1 MSNALPKYPNRI
13 KEQIHAVGYTIREI
27 TEELNIAERTMRD
40 YLTGRT
46 AMPRTYLEALAR
58 VLGCTCEELLLPS
71 SAPSSIW
78 NVPYQQN
85 AFFTG
90 REDILTQLYAALHQ
104 KGTVAITQAHA
115 LCGLGGI
122 GKTQIVLEYAYRYR
136 DEYDAVLWVKSD
148 LRENLL
154 SDFLTLATLLNLPEQ
169 HAQDQKTRISAIQRW
184 MQQHTAWLLIFDNAD
199 DLESVRQFIAPGSRG
214 HIVLTTRA
222 QALGRLA
229 DRLVVEIMDPE
240 TGALFLLRRAGLLGL
255 EASLHD
261 VSIEERD
268 LACQLV
274 QELGGLPLALDQAGA
289 YIEETLSSL
298 AGYLDI
304 YRQQRFALLRRR
316 GGVIEDHPESVATT
330 WSLSFEAVERMN
342 PAATDL
348 MRLCA
353 FLDPDAIPEE
363 LLAAGATALG
373 PVLAPVATDPF
384 RLNQAIEA
392 LWRYSLLRRHTS
404 SHMLSL
410 HRLVQVVLKESMS
423 MELQQTWVERAIGA
437 LHLAFPSYVEPTCW
451 ETCQL
456 LLPQVQQ
463 CSQLIDQWSIHSAE
477 ASTLLHQAA
486 YYLGERGAY
495 AEAEA
500 LYRQALSMRTECL
513 GPEHLDTAQSR
524 YNLARLS
531 ADQGRYAEAEQ
542 FYLQVLATRERIMG
556 FEHPA
561 IAQCL
566 NSLAL
571 LYWFWEKYE
580 QAEQLYLRALPMYQR
595 LLGSKR
601 PDTAHCM
608 NNLALLYVTRAHYTE
623 AERLHRQVLAI
634 RQEVLPPVHPDT
646 AQSLQNLAC
655 VYLAQGDPAMYEH
668 AERLLLQ
675 SLAIREHVLGPE
687 HPQTAKSLHNLAL
700 LYEVQGNDM
709 EAEQL
714 YQQALHIREQVHGRA
729 NPKTLAT
736 VEDYARLLRKM
747 HREDEAVQLEAYPKL
762 EETAL

>member
-1 MSNALPKYPNRI
+1 MADAPPNYPNRI
-13 KEQIHAVGYTIREI
+13 KEQIHAAGYTIREI

-46 AMPRTYLEALAR
+46 AMPRGYLEALAR
-58 VLGCTCEELLLPS
+58 VLGCTCEELLLTSP
-71 SAPSSIW
+71 ARSSIW
-78 NVPYQQN
+78 NVPYQRN
-85 AFFTG
+85 SYFTG
-90 REDILTQLYAALHQ
+90 REDVLTQLYAALHQ
-104 KGTVAITQAHA
+104 RGTVAITQAHA

-136 DEYDAVLWVKSD
+136 DEYRAVLWVKSD
-148 LRENLL
+148 SSENLL
-154 SDFLTLATLLNLPEQ
+154 SDFLTLASLLNLPEQ
-169 HAQDQKTRISAIQRW
+169 HAQDQKTVISAIGRW
-184 MQQHTAWLLIFDNAD
+184 MQQYTGWLLIFDNAD
-199 DLESVRQFIAPGSRG
+199 DLASVRPFIAPGSQG

-229 DRLVVEIMDPE
+229 HRLDLEIMDPE
-240 TGALFLLRRAGLLGL
+240 TGGLFLLRRAGLLGL
-255 EASLHD
+255 EASCDD

-268 LACQLV
+268 LAYQLV

-298 AGYLDI
+298 AGYLDV
-304 YRQQRFALLRRR
+304 YRQERFALLRRR

-348 MRLCA
+348 LRLCA

-363 LLAAGATALG
+363 LLTVGAPAFG

-384 RLNQAIEA
+384 RLDQAIEA
-392 LWRYSLLRRHTS
+392 LWRYSLLRRHSS

-423 MELQQTWVERAIGA
+423 AELQRTWVERAIGA
-437 LHLAFPSYVEPTCW
+437 LHLAFPSYVEPACW
-451 ETCQL
+451 ENCQR

-463 CSQLIDQWSIHSAE
+463 CSQLIEQWNIHAPESA
-477 ASTLLHQAA
+477 TLLHQAA
-486 YYLGERGAY
+486 YYLRERGTY

-500 LYRQALSMRTECL
+500 LYRQALSIRMQYL
-513 GPEHLDTAQSR
+513 GPDHLDTAQSE
-524 YNLARLS
+524 YHLARLS

-542 FYLQVLATRERIMG
+542 FYLQALATRERIMG
-556 FEHPA
+556 SEHPA

-595 LLGSKR
+595 LLGSKH
-601 PDTAHCM
+601 PDTAHCT
-608 NNLALLYVTRAHYTE
+608 NNLALLYVTRAQYTE
-623 AERLHRQVLAI
+623 AERLHQQVLTI

-655 VYLAQGDPAMYEH
+655 VYLAQGDPTTYEQ
-668 AERLLLQ
+668 AEKLLLQ
-675 SLAIREHVLGPE
+675 SLAMREHMLGPD

-700 LYEVQGNDM
+700 LYEAPGNYTQV
-709 EAEQL
+709 EQL
-714 YQQALHIREQVHGRA
+714 YQRALHIREQVLGKA

-736 VEDYARLLRKM
+736 VEDYARLLRQM
-747 HREDEAVQLEAYPKL
+747 HREEEAAQLETRLKP

>member
-1 MSNALPKYPNRI
+1 MSDAPPKYPNRI
-13 KEQIHAVGYTIREI
+13 KEQIHAAGYTIREI

-46 AMPRTYLEALAR
+46 AIPRVYLESLAR
-58 VLGCTCEELLLPS
+58 VLGCTCEELLLTNP
-71 SAPSSIW
+71 APSYIW
-78 NVPYQQN
+78 NVPYQRN

-90 REDILTQLYAALHQ
+90 RDDILTQLYVALHQ

-148 LRENLL
+148 SRENLL
-154 SDFLTLATLLNLPEQ
+154 SDFLILASLLNLPEQ
-169 HAQDQKTRISAIQRW
+169 HAQDQATVIAAIGRW

-199 DLESVRQFIAPGSRG
+199 DLVSVRPFIAPGSRG

-229 DRLVVEIMDPE
+229 HRLDIEIMDPE
-240 TGALFLLRRAGLLGL
+240 TGALFLLHRAGFLGL
-255 EASLHD
+255 EASFED
-261 VSIEERD
+261 VSVEERD

-289 YIEETLSSL
+289 YMEETLSSL
-298 AGYLDI
+298 AGYLDV
-304 YRQQRFALLRRR
+304 YRQKQFALLRRR

-330 WSLSFEAVERMN
+330 WSLSFEAIERMN

-348 MRLCA
+348 LRLCS

-363 LLAAGATALG
+363 LLTEGALALG
-373 PVLAPVATDPF
+373 PVLAPVATDPL
-384 RLNQAIEA
+384 RLDQAIEV
-392 LWRYSLLRRHTS
+392 LWRYSLLRRHSS

-410 HRLVQVVLKESMS
+410 HRLVQVVLQESMS
-423 MELQQTWVERAIGA
+423 VELQRTWVERSIGA
-437 LHLAFPSYVEPTCW
+437 LHLAFPFYVEPTCW
-451 ETCQL
+451 AKCQR
-456 LLPQVQQ
+456 LLPQVQH
-463 CSQLIDQWSIHSAE
+463 CSQLIEQWRIRSPE
-477 ASTLLHQAA
+477 AATLLHQAG
-486 YYLGERGAY
+486 YYLRERGTY
-495 AEAEA
+495 VEAEA
-500 LYRQALSMRTECL
+500 LYRQSLNIRVEYF
-513 GPEHLDTAQSR
+513 GPDHLDTAHSE
-524 YNLARLS
+524 YHLARLS

-542 FYLQVLATRERIMG
+542 FYLQALATRERIMG
-556 FEHPA
+556 SEHPA

-580 QAEQLYLRALPMYQR
+580 QAEKLYLRALPMYQR
-595 LLGSKR
+595 LSGSKH

-608 NNLALLYVTRAHYTE
+608 NNLALLYVTRSQYTE
-623 AERLHRQVLAI
+623 AERLHLQVLAI
-634 RQEVLPPVHPDT
+634 RQEVLSPVHPDT

-655 VYLAQGDPAMYEH
+655 VYLAQGNLTMFERAEH
-668 AERLLLQ
+668 LLLQ
-675 SLAIREHVLGPE
+675 SLAMREHVLGPE

-700 LYEVQGNDM
+700 LYEAQGKEM
-709 EAEQL
+709 EAKQL
-714 YQQALHIREQVHGRA
+714 YQRALHIREQVLGRA
-729 NPKTLAT
+729 NPKTRAT
-736 VEDYARLLRKM
+736 LEDYTRLLRKM
-747 HREDEAVQLEAYPKL
+747 HREGEAAQLETRLKP
-762 EETAL
+762 EETAS